1 MSTNMWTHATRYP
14 GGMVAAFNVKPC
26 LDCGKPM
33 AYDVAHLSDNR
44 IPRDS
49 GMKVLRKPLPEEGGE
64 DGYCELCSTY

>member
-1 MSTNMWTHATRYP
+1 MHSYPWTHARHYP
-14 GGMVAAFNVKPC
+14 GGMAVAFRVKPC

-49 GMKVLRKPLPEEGGE
+49 GLTMVRKPLPEEGEE
-64 DGYCELCSTY
+64 DGFCEECSP